1 MATEAEWRRAYREIN
16 EFERVL
22 IDAGVRLV
30 KLFLHITPEEQV
42 RRFRDRLI
50 NPVKRWKLSYEDF
63 RNRSRRTGYVRAIE
77 DMMEETATK
86 LAPWYLIP
94 ADNKPFGRVA
104 AFRILAEELGTGVSL
119 EPRPIDPKLFKEAK
133 RVLGLSTFDMRRAS
147 RVADRKIRKHGP
159 QIERPV

>member
-1 MATEAEWRRAYREIN
+1 
-16 EFERVL
+16 
-22 IDAGVRLV
+22 
-30 KLFLHITPEEQV
+30 
-42 RRFRDRLI
+42 
-50 NPVKRWKLSYEDF
+50 
-63 RNRSRRTGYVRAIE
+63 
-77 DMMEETATK
+77 MMEETGTK

-104 AFRILAEELGTGVSL
+104 AFRILAAELGTGVSL

-133 RVLGLSTFDMRRAS
+133 RVLGLSASDMRRAS